1 SCPLPPFLRSSS
13 SSCRDHCRCGL
24 GPSLRVPGL
33 MRSSIQHQAP
43 PAPHRDEFAPSFS
56 VSLFSASFSSCV
68 FHCSSPSV
76 ALLSSSTPAL
86 HREEDDSGEAPS
98 AAGTRAV
105 VCLVEVPEQSF
116 KHVAS
121 LAGGPGQLDSL
132 VPATALSELPE
143 GDVRMSAPLPSCYAW
158 ASAMRV
164 TSSRGVCS
172 VYAWRAR
179 RLLTLDLEADPED
192 DCDDDEAVD

>member
-1 SCPLPPFLRSSS
+1 SSRLMLLWSGGGGAEAHLHLCSVELPLAVPGAPVEPQLKAAR
-13 SSCRDHCRCGL
+13 
-24 GPSLRVPGL
+24 LRVGGL
-33 MRSSIQHQAP
+33 RPEGA
-43 PAPHRDEFAPSFS
+43 
-56 VSLFSASFSSCV
+56 
-68 FHCSSPSV
+68 SPSARGHFV
-76 ALLSSSTPAL
+76 HCQVYSPGRVAALALL
-86 HREEDDSGEAPS
+86 EDDSGEAPS

>member
-1 SCPLPPFLRSSS
+1 EEQERRMFE
-13 SSCRDHCRCGL
+13 H
-24 GPSLRVPGL
+24 
-33 MRSSIQHQAP
+33 
-43 PAPHRDEFAPSFS
+43 SF
-56 VSLFSASFSSCV
+56 VDRMLDAAV
-68 FHCSSPSV
+68 FDP
-76 ALLSSSTPAL
+76 LLSPA
-86 HREEDDSGEAPS
+86 
-98 AAGTRAV
+98 
-105 VCLVEVPEQSF
+105 EVPEQSF